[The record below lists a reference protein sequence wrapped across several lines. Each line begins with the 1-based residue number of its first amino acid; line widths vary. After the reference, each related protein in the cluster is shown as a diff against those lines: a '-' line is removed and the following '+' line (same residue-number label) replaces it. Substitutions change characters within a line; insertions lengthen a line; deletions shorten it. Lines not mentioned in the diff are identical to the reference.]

1 MAADDLITIAHLR
14 RTRGN
19 KGELIGDSLT
29 SHPERFQRLER
40 VFLVK
45 AGTETREMQ
54 VERVWDFRGEPVF
67 QFAGIDS
74 ISAAEPLA
82 GFDVCI
88 PADERV
94 ELEEGEYFFDDI
106 VGCEAVDMQGARI
119 GTVAGWQEG
128 PGLSWFEV
136 EDGNGKTF
144 LTPFNR
150 EIFREIDV
158 EGRKVTLDLP
168 EGLRDLN

>member
-1 MAADDLITIAHLR
+1 MADLIAIAHLR

-29 SHPERFQRLER
+29 SHPERFQKLNR

-45 AGTETREMQ
+45 AGTETREME

-74 ISAAEPLA
+74 ISAAEPFA
-82 GFDVCI
+82 GFDVCV

-106 VGCEAVDMQGARI
+106 VGCQAFDPQGSPI

-128 PGLSWFEV
+128 PGLTWFDV
-136 EDGNGKTF
+136 EENGRTY
-144 LTPFNR
+144 LVPFNR

-158 EGRKVTLDLP
+158 EARRVTLDLP
-168 EGLRDLN
+168 EGLRELN

>member
-1 MAADDLITIAHLR
+1 MTDASLITIAHLR

-29 SHPERFQRLER
+29 SHPERFQKLER

-45 AGTETREMQ
+45 AGAETREMQ
-54 VERVWDFRGEPVF
+54 VDRVWDFRGEPVF

-74 ISAAEPLA
+74 ISAAETLA
-82 GFDVCI
+82 GFDVCV

-106 VGCEAVDMQGARI
+106 VGCEAYDPQGAKI

-136 EDGNGKTF
+136 EQAGGKPF
-144 LTPFNR
+144 LVPFNR